1 MLFMLGIFVILIIN
15 SFIYF
20 DHMQHNKEL
29 FEDKKLAFN
38 ITIILFIT
46 VEIFIYVSFYFLAL
60 KLIGI
65 FND

>member
-1 MLFMLGIFVILIIN
+1 
-15 SFIYF
+15 
-20 DHMQHNKEL
+20 MQHNKEL